1 MILDLSPCDASG
13 GHPDLLVVL
22 PELVDDVGADPGPGG
37 GDGVTHGDGTTT

>member
-37 GDGVTHGDGTTT
+37 GDGVPHSDGTTT